1 MNNDIH
7 TRLYCKIGYMRG
19 KIGNSLSDKCSE
31 IGYYMAFRTMMKDL
45 YSLMLKDIYV
55 ILSK

>member
-1 MNNDIH
+1 
-7 TRLYCKIGYMRG
+7 MRG

-31 IGYYMAFRTMMKDL
+31 IGYYMAFRTMMRDL
-45 YSLMLKDIYV
+45 YSLMLKGIYV